1 MNLPKF
7 LYAEDLEGDR
17 EFVIHNHW
25 PRFTMEFV
33 DGRGTPQFH
42 DPEAEIIALEQKA
55 GREPTVLISR
65 LMREAGDFFAE
76 YHRRLEDYSD

>member
-7 LYAEDLEGDR
+7 LYAEDLDGER

-25 PRFTMEFV
+25 PRFTLEFV
-33 DGRGTPQFH
+33 GGSGTPHFH

-55 GREPTVLISR
+55 GREPSALIAR
-65 LMREAGDFFAE
+65 ILCEAGDFFTE
-76 YHRRLEDYSD
+76 YHLRLEECS

>member
-7 LYAEDLEGDR
+7 LYAEDLDGDR

-25 PRFTMEFV
+25 PRFTMEFT
-33 DGRGTPQFH
+33 DGHGTPQFQ
-42 DPEAEIIALEQKA
+42 DPEAEIISLEQKA
-55 GREPTVLISR
+55 GREPTRLIAR

-76 YHRRLEDYSD
+76 YHRRLEQYS